1 MPLFSQEKQMAKRI
15 IAGFLAVFMLLSAS
29 ALAEY
34 EQYRLEVPEEDDAVQ
49 LWEIFP
55 LDAHN
60 VIVRMYSPDVPWYVN
75 WYRDG
80 EKIRSLVTAG
90 DFDRKTP
97 AEPVISENGL
107 LYMLCRIPSEENA
120 AGAWPAPNA
129 TAQWEDSGL
138 TQVTPITERVKA
150 TRWDNRIIVYETEE
164 YTRIWYNGED
174 LFVSPEL
181 AGTLATGDCFALEDG
196 VILTRY
202 RDRVNETSGFLC
214 LDHGEVRYR
223 LDDSVRGRDM
233 FPDGKGG
240 FFSSQWDYIEW
251 TDKRNYDP
259 VKLLHVN
266 RDGQQDMTW
275 ELLGD
280 RVILTADR
288 SFYDPQA
295 KTLTVYGNAVNTAR
309 NILAVFAITL
319 DDEMNTVGL
328 DVRNID
334 PDYIGCEAKT
344 YLTPDGFPYVY
355 LFDRDHTDRISPAV
369 IPFSLAGQSSDDYGI
384 TIRQAQ

>member
-1 MPLFSQEKQMAKRI
+1 MKTRRL
-15 IAGFLAVFMLLSAS
+15 IAGILTLLVLLSVSAS
-29 ALAEY
+29 AEY
-34 EQYRLEVPEEDDAVQ
+34 GQYRLAVPDEKDAVQ
-49 LWEIFP
+49 LWEVFP

-80 EKIRSLVTAG
+80 QKIRSLVTAG

-107 LYMLCRIPSEENA
+107 LYMLCRISSEESA

-174 LFVSPEL
+174 IFVSSEL

-196 VILTRY
+196 VLLTRY
-202 RDRVNETSGFLC
+202 RDRINETSGLLC

-223 LDDSVRGRDM
+223 LDDSFWSSEM
-233 FPDGKGG
+233 LPDGKGG
-240 FFSSQWDYIEW
+240 FFSSQWEYIEW
-251 TDKRNYDP
+251 TSKRNYDP
-259 VKLLHVN
+259 VKLLHIN
-266 RDGQQDMTW
+266 RDGQHDMTW
-275 ELLGD
+275 DLLGD
-280 RVILTADR
+280 RVTLTADR
-288 SFYDPQA
+288 SWYDSRT
-295 KTLTVYGNAVNTAR
+295 KTLTLYGNAVSAAR
-309 NILAVFAITL
+309 KILAVFAMTL
-319 DDEMNTVGL
+319 DDNMNVTAL

-334 PDYIGCEAKT
+334 PDYLGCEAKT

-355 LFDRDHTDRISPAV
+355 LFDRDHKDRVCPAV
-369 IPFSLAGQSSDDYGI
+369 IPFSLAEESNDDYGI
-384 TIRQAQ
+384 TIRQANDLQ

>member
-1 MPLFSQEKQMAKRI
+1 MAKRI

-34 EQYRLEVPEEDDAVQ
+34 EQYRLEVPEKDDAVQ

-60 VIVRMYSPDVPWYVN
+60 VIVRMYSPDVPWYIN

-80 EKIRSLVTAG
+80 ERIRSLTTAG
-90 DFDRKTP
+90 DHDRKTP
-97 AEPVISENGL
+97 AEPVIGKDGL
-107 LYMLCRIPSEENA
+107 LYMLCRIPAEENA

-150 TRWDNRIIVYETEE
+150 TRWDNRIIIYETEE

-174 LFVSPEL
+174 TFISHEL
-181 AGTLATGDCFALEDG
+181 ADTLSTGKCFALADG
-196 VILTRY
+196 VFLTQY
-202 RDRVNETSGFLC
+202 RDRVNETSGLLC
-214 LDHGEVRYR
+214 LDHGEVKYR
-223 LDDSVRGRDM
+223 LDDSVRGWDM

-240 FFSSQWDYIEW
+240 FFSSQWEYIEW
-251 TDKRNYDP
+251 TDKRNFDP

-266 RDGQQDMTW
+266 QDGQHDTTW

-295 KTLTVYGNAVNTAR
+295 KTLTIYGNAVNTAQ
-309 NILAVFAITL
+309 NILAVFAMTL
-319 DDEMNTVGL
+319 DEDMNTIAL

-334 PDYIGCEAKT
+334 PDYIGCETKT
-344 YLTPDGFPYVY
+344 YLTADGYPYVY
-355 LFDRDHTDRISPAV
+355 LFDRDHKDRLCPAV
-369 IPFSLAGQSSDDYGI
+369 IPFSLAGQSDDDYGI
-384 TIRQAQ
+384 TVRRCSDE